1 MDCHKSGKLLGATVL
16 GEPPHLHA
24 FDFQETLALWQRK
37 EKSNH
42 YETLP
47 EGCPQERCTLQ
58 GQGLNRSL
66 SHPGER
72 AFLPWEAPLAFL
84 SHLRGEKRKG

>member
-47 EGCPQERCTLQ
+47 EGCPQERWTGLSRGRDLTDPYPTL
-58 GQGLNRSL
+58 GKGHF
-66 SHPGER
+66 SHGRLLWPSC
-72 AFLPWEAPLAFL
+72 LI
-84 SHLRGEKRKG
+84 